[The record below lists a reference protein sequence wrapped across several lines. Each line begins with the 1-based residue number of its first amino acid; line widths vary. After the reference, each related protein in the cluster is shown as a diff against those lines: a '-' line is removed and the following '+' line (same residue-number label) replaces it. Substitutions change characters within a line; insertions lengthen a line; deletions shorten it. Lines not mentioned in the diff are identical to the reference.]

1 MLKLADRVKQS
12 SITVGDGDI
21 VLYDTYLGFTSFASA
36 IGDGNTT
43 YYTIENNGNYEIGIG
58 TYKSDGN
65 ILTRDVVLKSSNN
78 GSKILLDGVSIVFCT
93 YPADFAYFLN
103 TDGYASGQ
111 SPIYKGVVFPN
122 GTIQYTAINGSG
134 IANHIPYWEDSTT
147 LSSNNGLTFDNS
159 TYTLGVSGVAV
170 FNSDVTVKGDFTVFG
185 TQTVVNTEI
194 SNTQI
199 EQSTLV
205 DTIFYRTT
213 AGCFFHAYVDN
224 NYDNIISLYST
235 NEIDTHWKLGLKTY
249 SPSFIGPPIFGYI
262 EGSNGHAGIYATSQN
277 YAKINFTNGFWVNHR
292 NIDVFNASKTNGASI
307 YNQTSTVPALIVRA
321 AAGQSANIQEW
332 ETYASSLV
340 ASIDINGQFSCSS
353 IRFNQD
359 NSIQTKAYTENY
371 RNISSSTN
379 LLISDD
385 VVFIDTTLSDVNIT
399 LPNATNNG
407 GKKIVIKRKS
417 GNNNLIILPIS
428 PEKLD
433 NAISFALNYNNQ
445 SITVVSDNSDWY
457 II

>member
-21 VLYDTYLGFTSFASA
+21 VLYDTFSGFTSFASA

-58 TYKSDGN
+58 TYHADGDR
-65 ILTRDVVLKSSNN
+65 LSRDTVLKSTNANN
-78 GSKILLDGVSIVFCT
+78 KISLDGVSIVFCT
-93 YPADFAYFLN
+93 YPADYAFLLN
-103 TDGYASGQ
+103 NHGYASGQ
-111 SPIYKGVVFPN
+111 LPTYKGIVFPN

-235 NEIDTHWKLGLKTY
+235 NEIDTHWKLGLKPYT
-249 SPSFIGPPIFGYI
+249 PSFISSPVFGYI
-262 EGSNGHAGIYATSQN
+262 EGSNGHAGIYATPQN

-292 NIDVFNASKTNGASI
+292 NIDVFNSSKTNGASI
-307 YNQTSTVPALIVRA
+307 FNQTSTATAFTIKGA
-321 AAGQSANIQEW
+321 AAQSSNLQEW
-332 ETYASSLV
+332 QTYTSTII
-340 ASIDINGQFSCSS
+340 ASIDNNGQFLCPS
-353 IRFNQD
+353 IKFSGN
-359 NSIQTKAYTENY
+359 NSVQTKAYTENY
-371 RNISSSTN
+371 RNITTSSN
-379 LLISDD
+379 ALLTDD
-385 VVFIDTTLSDVNIT
+385 IIFVDTSNENIT
-399 LPNATNNG
+399 LILPTATNNG
-407 GKKIVIKRKS
+407 GKKIVIKRKT
-417 GNNNLIILPIS
+417 GNNQLLIIPYLSELI
-428 PEKLD
+428 D
-433 NAISFALNYNNQ
+433 GANSFALNHNNQ
-445 SITVVSDNSDWY
+445 SITVVSDNSHWY